1 MSRHQIT
8 VLGSKNYDRPEAKPI
23 FALRL
28 RETNPNIGRA
38 FGLVMQTWLCG
49 ESKFLNL
56 ERRPRRAPGRRI
68 ESGVEALRSFRL
80 YKAGIAGSK
89 AGLVGSSHPF
99 LSFEG
104 LVGKARRIIR
114 SSVGPGSL
122 GVCWTS

>member
-38 FGLVMQTWLCG
+38 FGLVMRTWLCG

-56 ERRPRRAPGRRI
+56 ERRPRRAPGLRI
-68 ESGVEALRSFRL
+68 ESGVVEFQALQSWDS
-80 YKAGIAGSK
+80 G
-89 AGLVGSSHPF
+89 
-99 LSFEG
+99 
-104 LVGKARRIIR
+104 
-114 SSVGPGSL
+114 
-122 GVCWTS
+122 